1 MARKVKFPLELR
13 DGYLARS
20 NIEEV
25 RTHFDLEK
33 IIAQFHNGRL
43 KIWLEDH
50 YLPEMAEQVAALDGD
65 ATDLAA
71 QLCAI
76 LGVEGVAMEY
86 VDSSLIQKR
95 EEKRQRL
102 SQYTTNPILCDMAE
116 FAAFEQSDLECLVKE
131 GAQEIILCNANFRI
145 PLNVKNKTY
154 LGVGNAVA
162 VIDSKTAVD
171 FGVLGIHFVDLP
183 FDEKYRATVA
193 DEPRRYFEQG
203 QQYEGQGKDKK
214 AVECYQKAIELGC
227 DDALFALAELY
238 EKQGEEEAMIRLLVK
253 AGNQGN
259 VGAMRHL
266 YRYYEERE
274 DAKKAAKWTEKA
286 ALSGDS
292 DAMWLIGC
300 YYRRGYGVEEDFGKA
315 FKWFQKS
322 AKEGNA
328 FGMTLFGDCYR
339 DGEECE
345 QDLSLAVEWYE
356 KAAALEDDL
365 AMCRLGMLYDEGS
378 GVPENPAL
386 AAQWY
391 QKSSELGNSEAM
403 YYLAECYEYGTGVE
417 ENDAEARKWYR
428 KAADEGY
435 APAQRRIGRYY
446 ADEEKYKD
454 AMRWYEKAA
463 EQGDGESFCRIGM
476 MYSNGNGVRKGVK
489 KAFGWFQRSAEE
501 GFGWGMCFLAQC
513 YDNGDG
519 VQENFDLA
527 WKWYA
532 KAAGEGIRPAIK
544 WMNGHIINPH
554 VMAELCSVLILG
566 RLKSGKILWAVRG
579 YLQGGYT
586 YGIEPDLVSSDKWIQ
601 NGIIE
606 REETVIGGTKSVNLF
621 SADEEMIFTD
631 KGFYIRDDSGNVKWT
646 PYQIIEDV
654 IFLNEGRWFFQAT
667 LTNGNTTELSAVY
680 DWDKKTG
687 LSGVRLFLLLMAR
700 LIGDCEYEFTDE
712 EMAKLSLVI
721 LESLNNRCIVDYL

>member
-25 RTHFDLEK
+25 HAHFDLEK

-43 KIWLEDH
+43 KIWLDDH

-65 ATDLAA
+65 APDLAA

-76 LGVEGVAMEY
+76 LGVEGIATEH

-116 FAAFEQSDLECLVKE
+116 FAAFEQSDLDRLIKE

-171 FGVLGIHFVDLP
+171 FEALGIHFVDLP
-183 FDEKYRATVA
+183 FDEKYRDTVA

-203 QQYEGQGKDKK
+203 QQYEEQGKDKK
-214 AVECYQKAIELGC
+214 AVECYQKAIDLGY
-227 DDALFALAELY
+227 DDALFALAALY
-238 EKQGEEEAMIRLLVK
+238 EKQGKEENMIRLLVK

-259 VGAMRHL
+259 VGAMERLETHFEEVED
-266 YRYYEERE
+266 YRS
-274 DAKKAAKWTEKA
+274 AIWWTEKQ
-286 ALSGDS
+286 ALLGDA
-292 DAMWLIGC
+292 DAMWRMGVK
-300 YYRRGYGVEEDFGKA
+300 YREGKVVEQDLEKA
-315 FKWFQKS
+315 FDWFQKS
-322 AKEGNA
+322 ARAGHSGA
-328 FGMTLFGDCYR
+328 MCWLGDCYR
-339 DGEECE
+339 DGEGTGEDIGE
-345 QDLSLAVEWYE
+345 AIKWYE
-356 KAAALEDDL
+356 KSAALENSY
-365 AMCRLGMLYDEGS
+365 AMWSLGMIYDEGN
-378 GVPENPAL
+378 GVPENPVLGAEWYRKS
-386 AAQWY
+386 AEAGNAQ
-391 QKSSELGNSEAM
+391 GM
-403 YYLAECYEYGTGVE
+403 YYLALDYEYGTGVE
-417 ENDAEARKWYR
+417 QNDAEAKKWYR

-435 APAQRRIGRYY
+435 APAQRRMGEYSA
-446 ADEEKYKD
+446 ADEMYTG
-454 AMRWYEKAA
+454 ALHWYEMAA
-463 EQGDGESFCRIGM
+463 EQGDAESMNRIGVL
-476 MYSNGNGVRKGVK
+476 YSRGNGVTQDAKQAAK
-489 KAFGWFQRSAEE
+489 WFQRSAEV
-501 GFGWGMCFLAQC
+501 GFGWGMCNLANC

-544 WMNGHIINPH
+544 WMNGHIINAH
-554 VMAELCSVLILG
+554 VMAELCSVMILG
-566 RLKSGKILWAVRG
+566 RLKSGRQIWTDPNDLANQFTHEIK
-579 YLQGGYT
+579 
-586 YGIEPDLVSSDKWIQ
+586 PNLVSSEEWIR
-601 NGIIE
+601 NGITT
-606 REETVIGGTKSVNLF
+606 RNETIIGGSQKINLF
-621 SADEEMIFTD
+621 SSDEEVIFTTQGIYLRND
-631 KGFYIRDDSGNVKWT
+631 NGGASWT
-646 PYQIIEDV
+646 PYAGITDV
-654 IFLNEGRWFFQAT
+654 RFINRGRKSFKILLSNGNNTDMANTASWDET
-667 LTNGNTTELSAVY
+667 MGLTN
-680 DWDKKTG
+680 
-687 LSGVRLFLLLMAR
+687 VRLFLLLMAR

-712 EMAKLSLVI
+712 EMAKLSLVT

>member
-25 RTHFDLEK
+25 RAHFDLEK

-50 YLPEMAEQVAALDGD
+50 YLPEMAEQVAAIDGD
-65 ATDLAA
+65 ASDLAA

-76 LGVEGVAMEY
+76 LGVEGVATEN
-86 VDSSLIQKR
+86 VDSNLIQRR

-116 FAAFEQSDLECLVKE
+116 FAAFEQSDLDRLIKE
-131 GAQEIILCNANFRI
+131 GAQEIILCKENFRI

-171 FGVLGIHFVDLP
+171 FETLGIRFVDLP
-183 FDEKYRATVA
+183 FDEKYREAVA

-203 QQYEGQGKDKK
+203 QQYEEKGKDKK
-214 AVECYQKAIELGC
+214 AVECYQKAIDLGC
-227 DDALFALAELY
+227 DDAIFALAELY
-238 EKQGEEEAMIRLLVK
+238 EKQGNEEDMIRLLVK

-259 VGAMRHL
+259 VAAMERLETHFEEVED
-266 YRYYEERE
+266 YRS
-274 DAKKAAKWTEKA
+274 AIWWTEKKA
-286 ALSGDS
+286 KLGDAN
-292 DAMWLIGC
+292 AMWWMGIR
-300 YYRRGYGVEEDFGKA
+300 YRDGEWVERDLEKA
-315 FKWFQKS
+315 FEWFQKS
-322 AKEGNA
+322 AKAEDAN
-328 FGMTLFGDCYR
+328 GMCLLGDCYR
-339 DGEECE
+339 DGKGTGHNIEE
-345 QDLSLAVEWYE
+345 AIHWYE
-356 KAAALEDDL
+356 KSAALENSY
-365 AMCRLGMLYDEGS
+365 AMWRLGMLYDAGN
-378 GVPENPAL
+378 GVPENPVLGAE
-386 AAQWY
+386 WY
-391 QKSSELGNSEAM
+391 RKSAEAGNVQGM
-403 YYLAECYEYGTGVE
+403 YYLALDYEYGTGVE
-417 ENDAEARKWYR
+417 QDDAEAKKWYR

-446 ADEEKYKD
+446 ADEGKYKD

-463 EQGDGESFCRIGM
+463 EQGDGVSMNRIALL
-476 MYSNGNGVRKGVK
+476 YSNGKGVRQDAK
-489 KAFGWFQRSAEE
+489 KAFVWFQRSAEA
-501 GFGWGMCFLAQC
+501 GFGWGMSNLANC

-544 WMNGHIINPH
+544 WMNGHIINAH
-554 VMAELCSVLILG
+554 VMAELCSVMILG
-566 RLKSGKILWAVRG
+566 RLKSGKILWAARG

-586 YGIEPDLVSSDKWIQ
+586 YGIEPDLVSSDEWIQ

-606 REETVIGGTKSVNLF
+606 REETVIGGAKSVNLF

-631 KGFYIRDDSGNVKWT
+631 KGFYIRDDSGNAKWT

-680 DWDKKTG
+680 DWDEKTG

-712 EMAKLSLVI
+712 EMAKLSLVT
-721 LESLNNRCIVDYL
+721 LESLENRPITAYL